1 MIYHS
6 LFHFVT
12 WICRF
17 RFVLGDTKQAQ
28 WFIKIHET
36 YSHPEHM
43 SETVVWNN
51 KQSERGQLCMHYL
64 PKLFCHSLRLMC
76 DVQMALTMFFC
87 QQKKNLHPVPAEGHA
102 AARSMK
108 LLAKIPKDAEATV
121 VLVGKQSG
129 ASFQR
134 LLFSGP
140 EMMLS
145 HRTRVFQ

>member
-1 MIYHS
+1 MN
-6 LFHFVT
+6 
-12 WICRF
+12 
-17 RFVLGDTKQAQ
+17 
-28 WFIKIHET
+28 
-36 YSHPEHM
+36 
-43 SETVVWNN
+43 ETVVWNN
-51 KQSERGQLCMHYL
+51 KQSEGGQLCMRYL

-76 DVQMALTMFFC
+76 GVQMALTTFFC

-121 VLVGKQSG
+121 VLVGKLRSV
-129 ASFQR
+129 SFQR